1 VFANLVAFPFGDA
14 IKAQVVLAGFDFGKQ
29 SALQGFKLGTI
40 AATRTPLTRL
50 VRDERTFRDYN
61 VLTPAALEYR
71 AALVAA
77 GALPALSPAF
87 AAI

>member
-1 VFANLVAFPFGDA
+1 MATALPTPPASLRLTAAAAVRLLRVVYLDTCNGRPVA
-14 IKAQVVLAGFDFGKQ
+14 
-29 SALQGFKLGTI
+29 TI

>member
-1 VFANLVAFPFGDA
+1 MAAALPTPPASLRLTAAAVRLLRVVYLDTCNGRPVA
-14 IKAQVVLAGFDFGKQ
+14 
-29 SALQGFKLGTI
+29 TI
-40 AATRTPLTRL
+40 SATRTPLTRL

>member
-1 VFANLVAFPFGDA
+1 M
-14 IKAQVVLAGFDFGKQ
+14 
-29 SALQGFKLGTI
+29 
-40 AATRTPLTRL
+40 
-50 VRDERTFRDYN
+50 RDERTFRDYN